1 MYRFQDV
8 ASKRGVHQYVS
19 TKSLRD
25 TLKKLEF
32 CEFQRNAVSLYN
44 MKLHEYLYH
53 MEVHLFVL
61 F

>member
-19 TKSLRD
+19 TKRLRD
-25 TLKKLEF
+25 TFKKLEF
-32 CEFQRNAVSLYN
+32 CEFQRNAVNLYN